1 MSFLRRWIEKSAKEE
16 SKKNV
21 LSYLSRTLSGD
32 TNFKIAKY
40 DQLTGTAKLPSG
52 ETIEVEAVGSPSKY
66 TALQV
71 TGKVGVV
78 FSDSAIQT
86 HVSGSSR
93 KAYVAL
99 NINNEIKIRYL
110 GGTQL
115 FSVPVTIPEGAREV
129 QAYFSSNCRHFM
141 VGYWEKAT
149 TAPYYSTATYVIY
162 SNFTCNKV
170 SGLFNYEGIQQQ
182 TYQLNDLANGV
193 LQCPDYGANFS
204 EYIWFNHLPDSG
216 AVGDFVRFFPIM
228 TSYYNTVTN
237 PYEWTFYPECP
248 RSFTITD
255 MAQNGTYTANWYL
268 DENTLADF
276 KSVKF
281 SFNND
286 ASGFPVVDI
295 VTSFRACTAGM
306 LLDQEHT
313 DNQDYNT
320 TSSIV
325 YGFDCSKK
333 AGDVTADTTCT
344 NYRKNTFSYS
354 YSYDFI
360 GPDPLDWSATDLS
373 LDTDIWTEGSGT
385 ESFICMDEV
394 YGCDSNPGYTL
405 SGTSRL
411 YPNILLGNGGTGLPF
426 LEVHTGD
433 GFPLASFWYTQFYG
447 TNWAVPILYPP
458 DTTKYFLTT
467 YDGVTKSARYVGNPD
482 GLVSAPEAF
491 AFLRLENQL
500 AGLWCNEYYHYVL
513 TVLGPFARDYYFAMG
528 LMAIR
533 NANGVPSLE
542 FDGRPPLMERDY
554 NTNISTFL
562 GIDGQTGL
570 VWSQEN
576 YPTDSI
582 YVDPSD
588 DVSFQAILDI
598 LRETGDDILILVA
611 DYLEQNV
618 EVPGT
623 VYINTKR
630 LYWVSGSYTA
640 DPFYGYDDPYDV
652 ATDVVIAPGGT
663 FPFENSYLKG
673 LDSYIILG
681 YNVEGS
687 REVVT
692 VYTVDPT
699 GLTTIL
705 FKTSKALSYSGGGT
719 ILDVGTKYERLN

>member
-1 MSFLRRWIEKSAKEE
+1 MSFLRRWIEKSAREE
-16 SKKNV
+16 AQKGV
-21 LSYLSRTLSGD
+21 LPFLSRTLSGD

-99 NINNEIKIRYL
+99 NVNNEIKIRYI

-115 FSVPVTIPEGAREV
+115 FSVPVVIPDGAREV

-141 VGYWEKAT
+141 VGYWERSS

-170 SGLFNYEGIQQQ
+170 SGLFAYEGIQQQ

-216 AVGDFVRFFPIM
+216 AVGDYVRFFPQM
-228 TSYYNTVTN
+228 DSTYTTTTN
-237 PYEWTFYPECP
+237 PYQFTYYP
-248 RSFTITD
+248 SMSNNYSILSMDQT
-255 MAQNGTYTANWYL
+255 GTYTATWYL

-281 SFNND
+281 SFNNN
-286 ASGFPVVDI
+286 ASGSPVVDI

-306 LLDQEHT
+306 MMEQEVLDDQGLDLFNSIT
-313 DNQDYNT
+313 DFSNV
-320 TSSIV
+320 IV
-325 YGFDCSKK
+325 GSTHYIDRYQ
-333 AGDVTADTTCT
+333 V
-344 NYRKNTFSYS
+344 YRKQNWT
-354 YSYDFI
+354 YSYDYNFI
-360 GPDPLDWSATDLS
+360 GEVLDWTASETSNLEEDYSKVIANFEQLGAG
-373 LDTDIWTEGSGT
+373 GSGGLT
-385 ESFICMDEV
+385 P
-394 YGCDSNPGYTL
+394 YTDSSTGI
-405 SGTSRL
+405 L
-411 YPNILLGNGGTGLPF
+411 YPRILLGAGGTNIPYREDTIGTGLA
-426 LEVHTGD
+426 
-433 GFPLASFWYTQFYG
+433 LASTYSLWYTQYYG
-447 TNWAVPILYPP
+447 TSPAIPILYPP
-458 DTTKYFLTT
+458 DTNSYSITT
-467 YDGVTKSARYVGNPD
+467 YDGVTKSAAYVGNPD
-482 GLVSAPEAF
+482 GLVIPPEIF
-491 AFLRLENQL
+491 AYLRPENQMAAL
-500 AGLWCNEYYHYVL
+500 FSYEYSHYNL
-513 TVLGPFARDYYFAMG
+513 TIQGPFARDYYFAMG

-570 VWSQEN
+570 VWREEN
-576 YPTDSI
+576 YPTDST

-611 DYLEQNV
+611 DYLEQNAGV
-618 EVPGT
+618 AGT
-623 VYINTKR
+623 IYTNTKQ
-630 LYWVSGSYTA
+630 LYWASGSYTA

>member
-1 MSFLRRWIEKSAKEE
+1 MSFLRRWIEKSAREE
-16 SKKNV
+16 AQKGV
-21 LSYLSRTLSGD
+21 LQFLSRTLSGD

-99 NINNEIKIRYL
+99 NVNNEIKIRYL

-115 FSVPVTIPEGAREV
+115 FSVPVVIPPEAREV

-141 VGYWEKAT
+141 VGYWERSS
-149 TAPYYSTATYVIY
+149 TAPYHSTATYVIY
-162 SNFTCNKV
+162 NNFTCNKV
-170 SGLFNYEGIQQQ
+170 SGLFTYEGIQQQ

-193 LQCPDYGANFS
+193 LQCPEFGNTFS
-204 EYIWFNHLPDSG
+204 EYIWFNHLPENG
-216 AVGDFVRFFPIM
+216 RVGDYVRFFPII

-237 PYEWTFYPECP
+237 DYMYGFYPEYP
-248 RSFTITD
+248 FLDATTSMDQI
-255 MAQNGTYTANWYL
+255 GSYTASWYL

-281 SFNND
+281 SFNNN

-306 LLDQEHT
+306 LLEQEHT
-313 DNQDYNT
+313 DDQGWKEFQPVW
-320 TSSIV
+320 SIV
-325 YGFDCSKK
+325 GIPEH
-333 AGDVTADTTCT
+333 VADTSYDYRFR
-344 NYRKNTFSYS
+344 NYRKNSWTYS
-354 YSYDFI
+354 YNYDFL
-360 GPDPLDWSATDLS
+360 GPNDLDYTATETSLVENNWTEADGTYRQDALDPLYT
-373 LDTDIWTEGSGT
+373 
-385 ESFICMDEV
+385 SFSVTGAQRV
-394 YGCDSNPGYTL
+394 YN
-405 SGTSRL
+405 
-411 YPNILLGNGGTGLPF
+411 NILLGNGGFGIPY
-426 LEVHTGD
+426 LEVFTG
-433 GFPLASFWYTQFYG
+433 GGAMYASNYWYRQFNG
-447 TNWAVPILYPP
+447 TAASTPILYPP
-458 DTTKYFLTT
+458 DTTEYFLTT

-482 GLVSAPEAF
+482 GLVSEPEAF
-491 AFLRLENQL
+491 AYLRIENFL
-500 AGLWCNEYYHYVL
+500 AGLFSIEYWHYVL
-513 TVLGPFARDYYFAMG
+513 TILGPFARDYYFAMG

-570 VWSQEN
+570 VWREEN
-576 YPTDSI
+576 YPTDST

-611 DYLEQNV
+611 DYLEQNAGV
-618 EVPGT
+618 AGT
-623 VYINTKR
+623 IYTNTKQ
-630 LYWVSGSYTA
+630 LYWASGSYTA

-719 ILDVGTKYERLN
+719 ILDVGTKYERIN